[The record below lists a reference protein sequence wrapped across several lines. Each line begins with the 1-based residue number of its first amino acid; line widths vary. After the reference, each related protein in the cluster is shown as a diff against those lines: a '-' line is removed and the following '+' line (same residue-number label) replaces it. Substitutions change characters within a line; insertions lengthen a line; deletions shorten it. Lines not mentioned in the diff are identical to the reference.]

1 MQYYIFVFYWIFY
14 ISDKTEYYIT
24 LIPQT
29 AITGFYIVLRSISWF
44 YMKPK
49 IWKLETKPKWKRDIE
64 LFYIDLY
71 LFFNNSYILFWHF
84 TQKVCWFTLKYYWLT
99 WLCIRSLWWKSYHSL
114 LEICSFYSQ
123 NLTDWSLTEFTLWY
137 HIIKSHCTRI
147 PPS

>member
-71 LFFNNSYILFWHF
+71 LFFNNSIILTFYP
-84 TQKVCWFTLKYYWLT
+84 K
-99 WLCIRSLWWKSYHSL
+99 SL
-114 LEICSFYSQ
+114 LVYVKIL
-123 NLTDWSLTEFTLWY
+123 LTDVTMYQKFVMKKLSQSTWNLLFLFTKFDWLESDWI
-137 HIIKSHCTRI
+137 HIMISHY
-147 PPS
+147 